1 MLQLLFTNKSMLE
14 FFMTNLV
21 LRLDLLLLLLL
32 RNKSS
37 LLELF
42 VMKFSVEVEFVVAIK

>member
-1 MLQLLFTNKSMLE
+1 MA
-14 FFMTNLV
+14 NLV
-21 LRLDLLLLLLL
+21 LRLDLLLLLL

-42 VMKFSVEVEFVVAIK
+42 VMKFRKFSVEVEFVVAIK

>member
-1 MLQLLFTNKSMLE
+1 MA
-14 FFMTNLV
+14 NLV
-21 LRLDLLLLLLL
+21 LRLDLLLLLL